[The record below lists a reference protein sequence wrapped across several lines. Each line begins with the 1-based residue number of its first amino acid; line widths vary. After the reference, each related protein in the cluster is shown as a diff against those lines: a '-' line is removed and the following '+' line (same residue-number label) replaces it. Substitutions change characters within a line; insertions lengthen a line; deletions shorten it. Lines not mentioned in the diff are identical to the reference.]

1 MDGIDG
7 FARYALY
14 WVPEP
19 GALADFGAAWLG
31 WDAARGAE
39 AAHPHVP
46 GLPAPVA
53 AITAEPRKYGL
64 HATIKAPFR
73 LAEGQT
79 AAALHAAAADLC
91 ASLAPAEAEGL
102 RIGAIGPWLA
112 LLPEGDP
119 AGLNALAAAVVAGLD
134 AFRAP
139 PTAAETARRRPETLT
154 PRQRALF
161 DRWGY
166 PFVMDEF
173 FFHITLSGRLGEA
186 DRAAVRSAL
195 AARIGP
201 LLPRPFRLDRLA
213 LCGEGADGRFRVLHR
228 YTLSG

>member
-1 MDGIDG
+1 MDGIAG
-7 FARYALY
+7 YARYALY

-19 GALADFGAAWLG
+19 GPLADFGAAWLG

-39 AAHPHVP
+39 APHPEVP
-46 GLPAPVA
+46 GLPASVA

-73 LAEGQT
+73 LAEGRT

-91 ASLAPAEAEGL
+91 ARLAPAEAEGL

-119 AGLNALAAAVVAGLD
+119 ARLNAVAAAVVEGLD
-134 AFRAP
+134 AFRAA

-154 PRQRALF
+154 PRQRALL

-166 PFVMDEF
+166 PYVMEEF
-173 FFHITLSGRLGEA
+173 FFHVTLSGPLGDA
-186 DRAAVRSAL
+186 DRTAVQAAL
-195 AARIGP
+195 DARIGP
-201 LLPRPFRLDRLA
+201 MLPRPFRLDRLA